1 MNIHLQIRFLAAL
14 KSVVGKDQINLTI
27 KSSSFTLEDLIVKL
41 TSEIGNEFNDLII
54 NKKTK
59 EINPDILIFINNI
72 EVQTLQKLK
81 TPLSDG
87 DQITFLS
94 SIHGG

>member
-59 EINPDILIFINNI
+59 EINPDILIFINNA

-81 TPLSDG
+81 TPFSDG